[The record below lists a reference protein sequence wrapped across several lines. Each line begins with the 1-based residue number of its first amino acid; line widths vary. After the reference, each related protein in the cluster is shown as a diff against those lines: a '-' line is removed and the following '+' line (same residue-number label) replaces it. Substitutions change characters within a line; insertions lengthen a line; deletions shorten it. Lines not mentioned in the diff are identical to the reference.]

1 MIYNDTYIYIYI
13 TYKYIHINIYT
24 VSISIFGLDGL
35 TVRTPLAS
43 AMSWGIP
50 GAAVPKGV
58 CFMGYNG
65 KTNSWC
71 VNDVNY

>member
-13 TYKYIHINIYT
+13 YINKYIH
-24 VSISIFGLDGL
+24 SIHLTIFGPDGL

-50 GAAVPKGV
+50 GAAVPWVGSV
-58 CFMGYNG
+58 FYGIQRENE
-65 KTNSWC
+65 
-71 VNDVNY
+71 